1 MNYAI
6 VLAAGKGSRMKNS
19 IPKCGMSILGKP
31 MVRYLVDSIKNTSID
46 EILCVVGYKK
56 EFFYPILDGLVTFK
70 TQEYPLGSGNAV
82 LSCKGIDTD
91 GFCLIVNGDTPL
103 IDSSI
108 IEEMIHMHQSQKNDV
123 TIAVAHLD
131 NPSGYGR
138 IIRSENKRILGIV
151 EDVDLSLEQRDIC
164 EVNTGVMIVRTNLLF
179 KALEQI
185 DCYNNKNEYY
195 LTDIIK
201 YLNDYKI
208 CSYIVKDSF
217 RFMGA
222 NSLEELSRLEEYMRL
237 DILQHHLEHGI
248 KIEGLNTTTIGPD
261 VIIEPDCIIKDS
273 TIMGKSVIHKGCRIG
288 FSEINDST
296 IFDDSMVTHSVVE
309 DSIVGINCSVGPYAH
324 IRFNSVIS
332 GNNRIGNFVEVKN
345 SKVGIGSKLSHLGYM
360 GDTLCG
366 KNVNFGCGSITVNYD
381 GKQKHRTTIEDDA
394 FIGCNCNLIAPIH
407 IEKKGYIAAG
417 STITDPLGQGDFAI
431 ARSTQIT
438 KKGYA
443 SKYDKKE

>member
-19 IPKCGMSILGKP
+19 IPKCGMPILGKP
-31 MVRYLVDSIKNTSID
+31 MVRYVVDSIRNTSID

-70 TQEYPLGSGNAV
+70 TQRYPLGSGNAV
-82 LSCKGIDTD
+82 LSCRGIDTD

-103 IDSSI
+103 IDSRAI
-108 IEEMIHMHQSQKNDV
+108 QEMIHMHQSQNNDV

-138 IIRSENKRILGIV
+138 IIRSENKKILQIV
-151 EDVDLSLEQRDIC
+151 EEADLLEEQRDIC
-164 EVNTGVMIVRTNLLF
+164 EINTGVMIVRTNVLF

-208 CSYIVKDSF
+208 CSYIVKDSY

-237 DILQHHLEHGI
+237 DILQRHLEHGV
-248 KIEGLNTTTIGPD
+248 KIEGLNSTTIGPD
-261 VIIEPDCIIKDS
+261 VVIEEDCLIRSS
-273 TIMGKSVIHKGCRIG
+273 TLMGESVVHQGCEIR
-288 FSEINDST
+288 FSEINDGV
-296 IFDDSMVTHSVVE
+296 IFDESVISHSVI
-309 DSIVGINCSVGPYAH
+309 DHSIVGMNCTVGPYAH
-324 IRFNSVIS
+324 IRCNSMIS
-332 GNNRIGNFVEVKN
+332 GKNRIGNFVEVKA
-345 SKVGIGSKLSHLGYM
+345 SRIGIGSKLSHLGYM

-381 GKQKHRTTIEDDA
+381 GKRKHKTTIEDDA

-407 IEKKGYIAAG
+407 IEKKSYIAAG
-417 STITDPLGQGDFAI
+417 STITDPIGQGDFAI

-443 SKYDKKE
+443 AKYDKEE